1 MIQSND
7 NHREPWEIISLITAA
22 YLGLYVLDLCFLL
35 LEYAAFAARNKS
47 IFMENITVALF
58 L

>member
-1 MIQSND
+1 MNN

-22 YLGLYVLDLCFLL
+22 YVGLYVLDLCFLL
-35 LEYAAFAARNKS
+35 LEYAALAARNKS
-47 IFMENITVALF
+47 IFMENITAALF